1 MKTPQPANPVIE
13 YTREQDLDVDEFIA
27 LLQNTTLGE
36 RRPLSDRPRMA
47 TMLANGSII
56 MTARC
61 RGELVG
67 VSRALTDYAYCTYL
81 SDLAV
86 AESHQGQG
94 IGKEL
99 IRQTHETAGLN
110 TMLIL
115 LAAPDAET
123 YYPHIGMTNHHSCW
137 FIPRRS

>member
-13 YTREQDLDVDEFIA
+13 YAREQALDVDEFIA
-27 LLQNTTLGE
+27 LLQKTTLGE
-36 RRPLSDRPRMA
+36 RRPVSDRPRMA
-47 TMLANGSII
+47 NMLANGSII
-56 MTARC
+56 FAARC

-94 IGKEL
+94 IGREL

-137 FIPRRS
+137 FIPRSL